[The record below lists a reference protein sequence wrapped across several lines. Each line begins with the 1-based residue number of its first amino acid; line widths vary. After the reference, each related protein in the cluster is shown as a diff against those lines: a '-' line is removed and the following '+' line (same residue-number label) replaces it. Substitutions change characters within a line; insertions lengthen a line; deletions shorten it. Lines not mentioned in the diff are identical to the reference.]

1 MVETTRSTAARRDA
15 VAFIA
20 LVLIGATGGAC
31 VVWPAP
37 AAASNGDGGHGFTPV
52 QGVAPIQPAPTSG
65 ARVDLHVVD
74 DTEWITVTGT
84 RRAHHVPATPANDY
98 APRES
103 EMALPRDI
111 RIVPPNSCPNEAYQ
125 TIAGQPATANDLV
138 GFLGSGA
145 CR

>member
-1 MVETTRSTAARRDA
+1 MVETILSTAARRDA

-20 LVLIGATGGAC
+20 LVLIGATCGAC

-37 AAASNGDGGHGFTPV
+37 AAASNADGGQSFTPA
-52 QGVAPIQPAPTSG
+52 QGVAPIAPAPTRG
-65 ARVDLHVVD
+65 ARVDLHVAD
-74 DTEWITVTGT
+74 DTEWITVTAE
-84 RRAHHVPATPANDY
+84 RRAHHVPDTSADDY

-103 EMALPRDI
+103 ETALPRDI

-125 TIAGQPATANDLV
+125 TIAGQPATASDLV